1 MTFGQK
7 LKLLLKD
14 SRMSQEDLAEQLN
27 VSRQAAG
34 KWVNDKGMP
43 EVGKLIQISEIF
55 GVSLDYLL
63 KDEYEKAPEEPR
75 GKTLLPNSGYYVS
88 QEMLDG
94 YLSCS
99 RQNILQLTVGISLLV
114 LSDLFDY
121 PGYHNFLTSLLYWT
135 AMTAGISL
143 VIWYFSKPRQYQEI
157 RTGPLIFDDSV
168 FREFRQRRDTRRRH
182 YAVMIIAGVVIL
194 LASSEL
200 ELDLLAHFEPAVCN
214 IFSTLADA
222 VWLSLIIWAGMSM
235 YTDSLII
242 RNASQSPENPPA
254 RRYRWIYA
262 ALPVTACS
270 AMIGLAT
277 NAWSPYA
284 PILILFCCLLAA
296 ACRLLLERRDEDA

>member
-63 KDEYEKAPEEPR
+63 KDEYEESPEETR

-121 PGYHNFLTSLLYWT
+121 PG
-135 AMTAGISL
+135 
-143 VIWYFSKPRQYQEI
+143 
-157 RTGPLIFDDSV
+157 
-168 FREFRQRRDTRRRH
+168 
-182 YAVMIIAGVVIL
+182 
-194 LASSEL
+194 
-200 ELDLLAHFEPAVCN
+200 
-214 IFSTLADA
+214 
-222 VWLSLIIWAGMSM
+222 
-235 YTDSLII
+235 
-242 RNASQSPENPPA
+242 
-254 RRYRWIYA
+254 
-262 ALPVTACS
+262 
-270 AMIGLAT
+270 
-277 NAWSPYA
+277 
-284 PILILFCCLLAA
+284 
-296 ACRLLLERRDEDA
+296 